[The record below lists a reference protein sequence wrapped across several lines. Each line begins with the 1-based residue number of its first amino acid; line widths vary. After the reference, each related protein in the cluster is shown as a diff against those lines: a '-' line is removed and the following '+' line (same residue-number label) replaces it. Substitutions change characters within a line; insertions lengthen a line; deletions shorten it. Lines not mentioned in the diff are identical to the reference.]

1 MRYALGLEY
10 DGAGFFG
17 WQRQSGSAS
26 VQQSVE
32 NALAVVA
39 NHAVTV
45 ICAGRTDTG
54 VHARGQVVHF
64 DSASQRSARQWMLGI
79 NSNLPTAVRAIWIRE
94 VDDNFHA
101 RFGAYSRSYRY
112 SILNRWVRPA
122 IGAAYYGWCRQA
134 LDAERMHTAAQVLSG
149 KHDFSAFRSAGCS
162 AQHANRDVTA
172 ISVQRQDD
180 LVYIDITANAFL
192 YHMVRNIV
200 GSLMS
205 VGRGD
210 KSVAWFAEVLQG
222 RDRKLAGVTAE
233 SQGLCLVN
241 VRYDAKYQL
250 PEQTEA
256 FPFAECAEDQ
266 LNGDE

>member
-10 DGAGFFG
+10 DGAGFIG
-17 WQRQSGSAS
+17 WQRQRNPAS
-26 VQQSVE
+26 VQQCVE
-32 NALAVVA
+32 KALAAVA
-39 NHAVTV
+39 DHPVTV

-64 DSASQRSARQWMLGI
+64 DSTSQRSARQWMLGI
-79 NSNLPTAVRAIWIRE
+79 NSNLPAAVRTVWIRE
-94 VDDNFHA
+94 VDDSFHA

-122 IGAAYYGWCRQA
+122 IGAAYYGWCREALDEQRMHAAAQA
-134 LDAERMHTAAQVLSG
+134 LVG

-162 AQHANRDVTA
+162 AQFATREVTA
-172 ISVQRQDD
+172 ICVQRQQD
-180 LVYIDITANAFL
+180 LVTIDITANAFL
-192 YHMVRNIV
+192 YHMVRNIA
-200 GSLMS
+200 GSLIA

-210 KSVAWFAEVLQG
+210 ESVRWCQEVLQS

-233 SQGLCLVN
+233 AQGLCFMR
-241 VRYDAKYQL
+241 VRYDPKYEL

-256 FPFAECAEDQ
+256 FPFAITV
-266 LNGDE
+266 DEG